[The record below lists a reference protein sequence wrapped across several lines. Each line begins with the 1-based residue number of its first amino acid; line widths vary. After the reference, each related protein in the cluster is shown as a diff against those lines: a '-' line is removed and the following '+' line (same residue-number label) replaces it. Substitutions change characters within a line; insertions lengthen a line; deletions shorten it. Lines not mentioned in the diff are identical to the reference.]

1 MYLYHVACDGG
12 PPAQLLLASC
22 SLARDVVG
30 CEGEGKIFLST
41 LFLLRGFSL
50 SLLYSPKAKD
60 PLAWGEGKNVSRSDI
75 KRTQSL
81 VADDSVSRQNQWHRY
96 RRPPTDAPK
105 TKAQSTEP
113 TTATDGD
120 GAPTLSRSN
129 DGGDDEVVVAL
140 VGWLQYCAF
149 II

>member
-1 MYLYHVACDGG
+1 MAGMCVTA
-12 PPAQLLLASC
+12 AQLPARLV
-22 SLARDVVG
+22 LARSRCRRLRRGRKD
-30 CEGEGKIFLST
+30 LS
-41 LFLLRGFSL
+41 FHSFSPSRLLSL
-50 SLLYSPKAKD
+50 SSLYSPKAKD